1 MSTPEPNTVDTAER
15 ERGLTPRRILRLG
28 ALIATMS
35 ILAVVVAVFTST
47 SQESATEEVF
57 GAADAALSLE
67 QAMND
72 ASMAGMQLFARAAAL
87 QPATRDTVGADQR
100 RDEGLQT
107 LQDYKDYLV
116 EVGDYVA
123 SSGIGVA
130 EMAVIQGLADAW
142 IGDVTQLLNRTTP
155 ITIDANTWN
164 NSPQLVTLRAAES
177 TLSVLLDDR
186 AIAEAADAKDLANR
200 GQLLTILAAVLALS
214 VVVFAGRRVLGALR
228 TMESLKTETAEHERL
243 GRERERLAT
252 IEAFERER
260 LERERQQ
267 EAERAERERQRESDR
282 LAREREQETALALQA
297 RDQEAEREAAARELI
312 ERQRQL
318 DLEREASERQGRE
331 LEQANELRSKVD
343 SLLASVA
350 RAASGDLTSTVDVS
364 GDDAIGRVGDGL
376 AKLLSDLRASVA
388 TIAETSGALAA
399 AADELQVV
407 STRMGENS
415 AHTSMQVNGVTAAS
429 AAVAG
434 NVRVVS
440 TGAEELT
447 DSIREIARNAHDAS
461 NIAAKAVDAA
471 RLTND
476 RVGRLG
482 DSSAEIGEIVR
493 VITGIAEQT
502 NLLALNATIEAARAG
517 AAGKG
522 FAVVANEVKELAKE
536 TNKATE
542 HISAKIAAIQNDTW
556 LSIESIGAILTI
568 IDQIA
573 SFQTSIASA
582 VEQQAVTT
590 SEIAR
595 SVTDAGLGSS
605 QITADMELVAQ
616 AVENTATG
624 ACDSQRASDHVAR
637 MAGDLRELVG
647 RFTYS

>member
-1 MSTPEPNTVDTAER
+1 MSTPETKLTAAAGP

-35 ILAVVVAVFTST
+35 ILAVVVAVFTSA
-47 SQESATEEVF
+47 SQEQSTEDVF

-72 ASMAGMQLFARAAAL
+72 GTLAGMQLFARTTAL
-87 QPATRDTVGADQR
+87 KNRTGAVADTYRDQ
-100 RDEGLQT
+100 GLLT
-107 LQDYKDYLV
+107 LQNYKGYLA
-116 EVGDYVA
+116 EVADFVQF
-123 SSGIGVA
+123 SGTGVA
-130 EMAVIQGLADAW
+130 ELAKVQELADAW
-142 IGDVTQLLNRTTP
+142 ITDITALFDFTTP
-155 ITIDANTWN
+155 ITLDATAWN
-164 NSPQLVTLRAAES
+164 NSPSLVALRQAEK
-177 TLSVLLDDR
+177 TLSIMLDDK
-186 AIAEAADAKDLANR
+186 AIAEAENANDIATR
-200 GQLLTILAAVLALS
+200 GQLLTVLAAVLALI
-214 VVVFAGRRVLGALR
+214 VVVFAGRRVLGALK
-228 TMESLKTETAEHERL
+228 TMELLKIETAEHERL
-243 GRERERLAT
+243 GRERDRLAT
-252 IEAFERER
+252 TETFERER
-260 LERERQQ
+260 LEREREQQ
-267 EAERAERERQRESDR
+267 VAQAERERKREAER
-282 LAREREQETALALQA
+282 LARERESETALALQA
-297 RDQEAEREAAARELI
+297 HDQEVERETAARQLV

-318 DLEREASERQGRE
+318 ELERDASERQGRE
-331 LEQANELRSKVD
+331 LEQANELRAKVD

-350 RAASGDLTSTVDVS
+350 RAAAGDLTSEVEVS

-376 AKLLSDLRASVA
+376 AKLLSDLRASIT
-388 TIAETSGALAA
+388 TIADTSGALAA

-407 STRMGENS
+407 SARMGENS
-415 AHTSMQVNGVTAAS
+415 AQTSTQVNGMTAAS

-434 NVRVVS
+434 NVRMVS
-440 TGAEELT
+440 TGAEELS
-447 DSIREIARNAHDAS
+447 DSIREIARNAQDAS
-461 NIAAKAVDAA
+461 NVAAKAVDAA
-471 RLTND
+471 RLTNE

-595 SVTDAGLGSS
+595 SVTDAGIGSS
-605 QITADMELVAQ
+605 QITADMEAVAQ
-616 AVENTATG
+616 AVESTATG
-624 ACDSQRASDHVAR
+624 ATDSQRASDHVAR
-637 MAGDLRELVG
+637 MAGDLQALVG
-647 RFTYS
+647 RFTYA

>member
-1 MSTPEPNTVDTAER
+1 MSGLDATLTAGND
-15 ERGLTPRRILRLG
+15 RGLTPRRIVRLG
-28 ALIATMS
+28 ALIAVMS
-35 ILAVVVAVFTST
+35 ILAVVVAVFTSA
-47 SQESATEEVF
+47 SQQQSTEDVF

-67 QAMND
+67 QAVND
-72 ASMAGMQLFARAAAL
+72 ASMASMQLFARAAAL
-87 QPATRDTVGADQR
+87 QPATRDTVSADQH
-100 RDEGLQT
+100 RDEGLQLLKT
-107 LQDYKDYLV
+107 YKDYLA
-116 EVGDYVA
+116 EVSDYVS

-130 EMAVIQGLADAW
+130 EMAAVQGLADPW
-142 IGDVTQLLNRTTP
+142 IGDITQLFERTTP
-155 ITIDANTWN
+155 ITIDPATWN
-164 NSPQLVTLRAAES
+164 TSPRLVALRAAES
-177 TLSVLLDDR
+177 TLSELLDDR
-186 AIAEAADAKDLANR
+186 AIAQAADAEDLADR
-200 GQLLTILAAVLALS
+200 GQLLTVLAALLALT
-214 VVVFAGRRVLGALR
+214 VVVFAGRRVLAALR
-228 TMESLKTETAEHERL
+228 TMERLKIETAEHERL
-243 GRERERLAT
+243 GRERDRLAT
-252 IEAFERER
+252 IETFERER
-260 LERERQQ
+260 E
-267 EAERAERERQRESDR
+267 
-282 LAREREQETALALQA
+282 ARE
-297 RDQEAEREAAARELI
+297 RDQEAELADRARQHEAERVTRERDAETAAALQAREQEVERENAARELV

-318 DLEREASERQGRE
+318 DQERQASERQARE
-331 LEQANELRSKVD
+331 LAEANELRAKVD

-350 RAASGDLTSTVDVS
+350 RAAAGDLTSEVDVS

-376 AKLLSDLRASVA
+376 AKLLSDLRGSIM

-415 AHTSMQVNGVTAAS
+415 AETSTQVNDMTAAT

-434 NVRVVS
+434 NVRTVS
-440 TGAEELT
+440 TGAEELS
-447 DSIREIARNAHDAS
+447 DSIREIARNAQDAS
-461 NIAAKAVDAA
+461 NIAAKGVAAA
-471 RLTND
+471 RLTNE

-542 HISAKIAAIQNDTW
+542 NISAKIAAIQNDTW

-568 IDQIA
+568 IDQIS

-605 QITADMELVAQ
+605 QITADMERVAH
-616 AVENTATG
+616 AVESTAAG
-624 ACDSQRASDHVAR
+624 ATDSQRASDHVAR
-637 MAGDLRELVG
+637 MAGDLQALVG
-647 RFTYS
+647 RFTYA